1 MPLNWCCTSCGKLVQ
16 KAGEGGRE
24 NKAGHRTWYRKHF
37 RYHAHKEAS
46 EVVKIL
52 GSGTEIR
59 PKPTDVGRL

>member
-1 MPLNWCCTSCGKLVQ
+1 MQ

-24 NKAGHRTWYRKHF
+24 NKAGHRSWYRKHF